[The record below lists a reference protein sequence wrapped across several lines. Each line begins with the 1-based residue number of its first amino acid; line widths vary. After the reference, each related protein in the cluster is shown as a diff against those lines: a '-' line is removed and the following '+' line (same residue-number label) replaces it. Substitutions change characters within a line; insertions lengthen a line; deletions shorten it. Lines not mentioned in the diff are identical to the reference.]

1 MQSDKQGII
10 IKSTGKWYLVQTT
23 EGEKLYCALKGKFRI
38 KGLKTTNPLA
48 VGDNVIFHM
57 QDEDT
62 GVIKHIKPRSNY
74 IIRKS
79 TKLSSQAHIIASNID
94 QGLIVATLSYPRT
107 STGFIDRFLVTAAA
121 YHIPV
126 KIIFNKSDIYT
137 EEENVQLKELTQT
150 YKAIGYE
157 TLVTSAKTSDGLEQL
172 QDYLDQKRSV
182 IVGHSGVGKSAL
194 LNTLVPGM
202 NLRIGDLSHV
212 HLKGKHTTTF
222 AEMHE
227 IWKGSY
233 VIDTPGIKE
242 FGLIDMEK
250 EEVHLFF
257 PEMFKL
263 NDQCRFYNCTH
274 VHEPGCAVK
283 KAVENGEIK
292 RFRYKNYLNML
303 QGNEMNLNPWEQK

>member
-10 IKSTGKWYLVQTT
+10 IKSTGKWYLVQATD
-23 EGEKLYCALKGKFRI
+23 GEKLYCTLKGKFRI
-38 KGLKTTNPLA
+38 KGIKTTNPLA

-62 GVIKHIKPRSNY
+62 GVIKQIKPRSNY

-79 TKLSSQAHIIASNID
+79 TKLSSQAHIIATNID

-121 YHIPV
+121 YQIPV

-137 EEENVQLKELTQT
+137 KEENTQLKELTEAYNT
-150 YKAIGYE
+150 IGYE
-157 TLVTSAKTSDGLEQL
+157 TLVTSAKTRDGLDQIKQL
-172 QDYLDQKRSV
+172 LDQKRSV

-194 LNTLVPGM
+194 LNALVPGM

-222 AEMHE
+222 AEMHQ
-227 IWKGSY
+227 IWDNSY

-250 EEVHLFF
+250 EEIRLFF
-257 PEMFKL
+257 PEML
-263 NDQCRFYNCTH
+263 EITDQCRFYNCTH

-283 KAVENGEIK
+283 KAVENGEIYG
-292 RFRYKNYLNML
+292 FRYQNYINML

>member
-23 EGEKLYCALKGKFRI
+23 EGEKIYCSLKGKFRI
-38 KGLKTTNPLA
+38 KGIKSTNPLA
-48 VGDNVIFHM
+48 VGDNVVFQM

-62 GVIKHIKPRSNY
+62 GVIKQIKPRSNY

-79 TKLSSQAHIIASNID
+79 TKLSSQAHIIAANID
-94 QGLIVATLSYPRT
+94 QGLIIATVSYPRT
-107 STGFIDRFLVTAAA
+107 STGFIDRFLVSAAA

-126 KIIFNKSDIYT
+126 KIVFNKSDIYT
-137 EEENVQLKELTQT
+137 EAEKAQLAELSNAYQS
-150 YKAIGYE
+150 IGYE
-157 TLVTSAKTSDGLEQL
+157 TIITSAKTGYGLKQFKNL
-172 QDYLDQKRSV
+172 LDQKRSV

-194 LNTLVPGM
+194 LNALVPGI
-202 NLRIGDLSHV
+202 NLRIGDLSHI
-212 HLKGKHTTTF
+212 HRKGKHTTTF

-227 IWKGSY
+227 IWKNTY

-242 FGLIDMEK
+242 LGLIDLEK
-250 EEVHLFF
+250 QELRLFF
-257 PEMFKL
+257 PEMLKIT
-263 NDQCRFYNCTH
+263 DQCRFHNCTH

-283 KAVENGEIK
+283 NAVENGKIY
-292 RFRYKNYLNML
+292 RFRYQNYLNML